1 MISISSFI
9 SHHSSLKKF
18 TLIELLVVI
27 AIIAIL
33 AAMLLPALQ
42 SARDRAM
49 STQCTGNLKQMGTIC
64 RQYLDD
70 NRNFWPCANK
80 DQYSY
85 ITAFYNAKLVPLKL
99 AKNQGASYGSC
110 PVVPVTSN
118 NNFYWAQVYG
128 TQTAHNNVYGTDGM
142 GMYILDN
149 EKQNIGYTSES
160 RVISTN
166 FPKVTMSNRV
176 MLVDSF
182 GKNTTTR
189 RQTAKM
195 SVVGTT
201 ASASYNLGLPNMI
214 HNGKCNLVTFAGN
227 VASPSADEHRENYFY
242 SYAQSGFGLIS
253 VLAHRYFIDDEVVV
267 VSR

>member
-1 MISISSFI
+1 MFDIKSEKSVRA
-9 SHHSSLKKF
+9 F

-42 SARDRAM
+42 QARARALN
-49 STQCTGNLKQMGTIC
+49 SQCVGNLKQMGTIA

-70 NRNFWPCANK
+70 NRSFWPCANK

-149 EKQNIGYTSES
+149 NQQNVGYTSE
-160 RVISTN
+160 N
-166 FPKVTMSNRV
+166 LGLCKNYPKVPMSHRV

-182 GKNTTTR
+182 GKNTSTK

-201 ASASYNLGLPNMI
+201 ASASYNQGLPNMV
-214 HNGKCNLVTFAGN
+214 HNGRCNLVTFAGN
-227 VASPSADEHRENYFY
+227 VVSPDADEHNENYFY
-242 SYAQSGFGLIS
+242 SYARSGTGVVS
-253 VLAHRYFIDDEVVV
+253 VLAHRYFFEEEVFVI
-267 VSR
+267 SR

>member
-1 MISISSFI
+1 MFRIESEKSVRA
-9 SHHSSLKKF
+9 F

-33 AAMLLPALQ
+33 AALLLPALQ
-42 SARDRAM
+42 QARSRAM
-49 STQCTGNLKQMGTIC
+49 NTQCVGNLKQMGTIC

-85 ITAFYNAKLVPLKL
+85 ITAFYTAKYVPLKL

-142 GMYILDN
+142 GIYISDN
-149 EKQNIGYTSES
+149 IKQNIGYTSES
-160 RVISTN
+160 RAISKAY
-166 FPKVTMSNRV
+166 PQVSMSNRV

-182 GKNTTTR
+182 GKNSTTR

-195 SVVGTT
+195 SVVGTD

-227 VASPSADEHRENYFY
+227 VVSPSADEHRENYFY
-242 SYAQSGFGLIS
+242 TYAQSGFGAIS
-253 VLAHRYFIDDEVVV
+253 VLAHRYYIDDEVFVV
-267 VSR
+267 QR